1 MLFHNC
7 DLIGKAISEFTGL
20 DLPFK
25 KSDFGQEPGMKMLS
39 WTVSMLYYH
48 LPRTSRILILSHR
61 SHCILVQYPCYLN
74 SSLQCLPENLH
85 FPDTYGL
92 KLQSRVFLSKGEL
105 GKPGSTYAVQ
115 CEVKQEVTGVVCYKA
130 TGSFIL
136 EPVKFLKTEFR
147 RAIGNKDFDL
157 LWDKLD
163 INGE

>member
-1 MLFHNC
+1 MTYPH
-7 DLIGKAISEFTGL
+7 SFT
-20 DLPFK
+20 
-25 KSDFGQEPGMKMLS
+25 
-39 WTVSMLYYH
+39 
-48 LPRTSRILILSHR
+48 ILTFIR
-61 SHCILVQYPCYLN
+61 YPCHLI

-115 CEVKQEVTGVVCYKA
+115 CEVKQEETGVVCYKA